1 MCMTGKETYR
11 LREAAAGSTLRDDAQ
26 GTAGFSW
33 LDALAIIG
41 VVALL
46 LVLAVPLLYTSAD
59 SAMTSVDE
67 ANARSGYAVVSE
79 RVLFEH
85 PRDAAYVYDSQSGK
99 AELAYEST
107 PESYGMSGF
116 EARYSVGGVRVTG
129 VASGGFLVFYVSNG
143 VIDSIRW
150 TNRVI
155 GSLYRHES
163 TIYAAT
169 DVALAS
175 EYADERLRADV
186 DALQVMA
193 SRFLGKTDGEIL
205 EMLGI
210 ESAYEA
216 GLTNDEG
223 IAILGYRNQ
232 NGDNPQV
239 SGSTVAIDSLKVFGY
254 DGAAAETA
262 TDGFRS
268 SATRMFFSDYL
279 NSGAESAVKIG
290 KLEYDDAG
298 RAVRIKAWVDQT
310 ADNGTGFTVPEQLQG
325 TDVKQ

>member
-268 SATRMFFSDYL
+268 SATRMFFSYYL

-325 TDVKQ
+325 TYVKQ

>member
-1 MCMTGKETYR
+1 
-11 LREAAAGSTLRDDAQ
+11 LRNAGPTSSDVGPDRCSA
-26 GTAGFSW
+26 GPAWRVAGFSW
-33 LDALAIIG
+33 LDALVIVG

-46 LVLAVPLLYTSAD
+46 LVCAVPLIYTSAD

-85 PRDAAYVYDSQSGK
+85 PRDEAYVYDSQSGK
-99 AELAYEST
+99 AELAYDTT
-107 PESYGMSGF
+107 PEPYGLSTF
-116 EARYSVGGVRVTG
+116 DARYSVGGVRVTG
-129 VASGGFLVFYVSNG
+129 VANGGFLVYYVSNG

-150 TNRVI
+150 TNKVM

-163 TIYAAT
+163 TVYAAT
-169 DVALAS
+169 NVEL
-175 EYADERLRADV
+175 EPQYADERLRADV

-193 SRFLGKTDGEIL
+193 SRFLGKTDVEIL
-205 EMLGI
+205 ETLGI

-223 IAILGYRNQ
+223 ITILSYRNPD
-232 NGDNPQV
+232 GASPQV
-239 SGSTVAIDSLKVFGY
+239 SGAAAAIDSLKVFGY
-254 DGAAAETA
+254 AGTSAEAAP
-262 TDGFRS
+262 DGFAA

-290 KLEYDDAG
+290 KLEFDDAG
-298 RAVRIKAWVDQT
+298 RAVRVTAWVDQV
-310 ADNGTGFTVPEQLQG
+310 ADNGTGATVPEELQG
-325 TDVKQ
+325 TYVKQ